1 MKKYVHVCIVCVL
14 TLTTAMA
21 QQRTITGKVTDP
33 DGEVLIGANI
43 IVKGTSVGTAS
54 DIDGTYELML
64 PEGART
70 LVFSYTGFSTQE
82 IEIGVS
88 NVIDVVL
95 TEGLTLSEA
104 VVTALG
110 IERQN
115 RSIGY
120 SVEEVKG
127 DKVQQK
133 AEPDILRSLSGKV
146 PGLQISGSSGAPG
159 SATRIVIRGGSSF
172 LGNNEPLFVIDGI
185 PYDNTQ
191 YNTTNQLT
199 GGAAY
204 GTPIANID
212 PNNIENISVLKGAAA
227 AALYGSR
234 ASNGV
239 IVITTKTGTSRA
251 GQRGTE
257 ISFSSSYSIEQITGL
272 PDFQNTYGAGADF
285 LYSNSNGSWGPAFSS
300 LDSFPTWPN
309 YRAAFPDLPAWSP
322 YVAQPDN
329 VKNLFQNGHV
339 VENSL
344 TISSG
349 GENARIA
356 ATFSHLDQD
365 GYIPFSGFDR
375 TSVSVGS
382 SGRLTNGI
390 TLNGNLTYTRS
401 NTQGPFFGE
410 AAAVSPDAASSF
422 ARTLWLARNWNTDLG
437 FENPSNG
444 YSVFY
449 NTNAIDHPLWSWKH
463 NGLDERTDRIGA
475 KLSLGY
481 DIAKNLNITYA
492 IGANQYTTRRQLVWD
507 QGSIGYSRAGAII
520 DDDISFEEIESN
532 LLLTFDDQ
540 LSDVFSLRATVGHN
554 LNQRTVDRQAVLG
567 TQIISP
573 GIFDIDNTN
582 TLVPNGGLF
591 SKRRLIGAFYDL
603 TFGYNDYLFLNATGR
618 NDWSSTLPADNR
630 SYFYPSFA
638 LSAVLT
644 EALKID
650 SRVLTNAK
658 LRASWARV
666 GNDAP
671 VYSLNNIFNVNL
683 GANTGL
689 IGSTA
694 ESDFPFRGQPG
705 ITQGNVAAD
714 NQLTPEF
721 TSELE
726 VGGRLEFFYGRIDLD
741 FSLYKRNSTDQIAN
755 ISVPSATGF
764 EQLTTNFGNLEN
776 KGIEIGLRLVP
787 LKLRNGLT
795 WDIFTNF
802 TKNESEVIE
811 LKEGVDRINIRNL
824 FGGGI
829 RPVLE
834 VGQPYGALYGT
845 VTARDD
851 QGNLL
856 IDPASGSLFASLENN
871 GFGIIGDPN
880 PDFTLGISNTFSFK
894 GLSLSFLVD
903 YRHGGD
909 FYSTTTERLMGR
921 GVVEDT
927 EDREP
932 SRIIPGFLGDPNT
945 GLPLTDE
952 NGNKIP
958 NTIQITTNDIFF
970 QPGNTRSFFVNG
982 QDDMSVFDGTVIRL
996 REISLGYTLPKKL
1009 LDRTPF
1015 GNASLTFT
1023 GRNLWFFAPN
1033 IPHSLNLDPER
1044 NGFGATNTQ
1053 GIEYA
1058 TAPQSKRYGLK
1069 LNVTF

>member
-1 MKKYVHVCIVCVL
+1 MKRYVYVLVVCVL
-14 TLTTAMA
+14 SLASAKA
-21 QQRTITGKVTDP
+21 QQRTITGTITDS
-33 DGEVLIGANI
+33 DGEPLIGANV
-43 IVKGTSVGTAS
+43 IVKGTTVGTAS
-54 DIDGTYELML
+54 DLDGTYELTL
-64 PEGART
+64 PDGAET

-82 IEIGVS
+82 IDLGVS
-88 NVIDVVL
+88 NIVDVTL

-115 RSIGY
+115 RSVGY

-146 PGLQISGSSGAPG
+146 PGLQINGSSGTPG

-191 YNTTNQLT
+191 YSSTNQLT

-251 GQRGTE
+251 GQKGTE
-257 ISFSSSYSIEQITGL
+257 VSFSSSYSVEQITGL
-272 PDFQNTYGAGADF
+272 PEYQNTYGNGADF
-285 LYSNSNGSWGPAFSS
+285 LYSNANGSWGPAFSS
-300 LDSFPTWPN
+300 LDSFPTWAN
-309 YRAAFPDLPAWSP
+309 YRAAFPDLPANLP

-339 VENSL
+339 IENSL
-344 TISSG
+344 SISSG

-365 GYIPFSGFDR
+365 GYIPYSGFDR

-382 SGRLTNGI
+382 SGRLANGLTI
-390 TLNGNLTYTRS
+390 NGNLTYTRS
-401 NTQGPFFGE
+401 NTEGPFFGE
-410 AAAVSPDAASSF
+410 NGATSPDAASSF
-422 ARTLWLARNWNTDLG
+422 ARTLWLGRTWDTSLP

-444 YSVFY
+444 NSIFF

-463 NGLDERTDRIGA
+463 NGLDERNDRIGA

-481 DIAKNLNITYA
+481 DITKNINITYA
-492 IGANQYTTRRQLVWD
+492 VGTNQYSTKRQLVWD
-507 QGSIGYSRAGAII
+507 VGSIGYSRAGAVI

-532 LLLTFDDQ
+532 LLLTFDDK
-540 LSDVFSLRATVGHN
+540 LTDAFSLRATVGHN
-554 LNQRTVDRQAVLG
+554 LNQRTVDRQSVLG

-573 GIFDIDNTN
+573 GIYDIDNTN
-582 TLVPNGGLF
+582 TLVPNGGTF

-603 TFGYNDYLFLNATGR
+603 TFGYNDYLFLNTTGR
-618 NDWSSTLPADNR
+618 NDWSSTLPADSR
-630 SYFYPSFA
+630 SYFYPSFS

-644 EALKID
+644 EALNLQ

-689 IGSTA
+689 IGATA
-694 ESDFPFRGQPG
+694 ESDFPFNGQPG

-714 NQLTPEF
+714 NRLTPEF
-721 TSELE
+721 TTEIE
-726 VGGRLEFFYGRIDLD
+726 IGTRLEFFYGRIDLD
-741 FSLYKRNSTDQIAN
+741 LTLYKRNSTDQIAN

-764 EQLTTNFGNLEN
+764 EQLTTNFGNLQN
-776 KGIEIGLRLVP
+776 QGIELGLRLVP
-787 LKLRNGLT
+787 IKLRNSFT
-795 WDIFTNF
+795 WDIYTNF
-802 TKNESEVIE
+802 TKNDSEVLE
-811 LKEGVDRINIRNL
+811 LKEGVERINIRNL

-845 VTARDD
+845 VTARDEE
-851 QGNLL
+851 GNYL
-856 IDPASGSLFASLENN
+856 IDPATGALFPSLENN
-871 GFGIIGDPN
+871 GFGIIGNPN
-880 PDFTLGISNTFSFK
+880 PDFTVGISNTFSFK
-894 GLSLSFLVD
+894 GLSFSFLID

-909 FYSTTTERLMGR
+909 FYSTTTERLLGR
-921 GVVEDT
+921 GVVKDT

-932 SRIIPGFLGDPNT
+932 SRIVPGYLGDPNT
-945 GLPLTDE
+945 GMPLLDE
-952 NGNKIP
+952 NGSKIL

-970 QPGNTRSFFVNG
+970 QPGNTKSFFING
-982 QDDMSVFDGTVIRL
+982 QDDVSVFDGTVIRL

-1058 TAPQSKRYGLK
+1058 TAPQSKRYGLN